1 MLLKL
6 LYYVINYYVSLKGF
20 EPLIFSLSARR
31 FTKLSYRLMFA
42 YYVVIPIQRVG
53 DYSTPKAMTKSSSI
67 IHILRV
73 VRSGYSPGNLLIPQS
88 LMIVNDH
95 VKYITQIIYFIYY
108 PGNVLHTL
116 PQTKEGADIT
126 QRAWY

>member
-1 MLLKL
+1 
-6 LYYVINYYVSLKGF
+6 
-20 EPLIFSLSARR
+20 
-31 FTKLSYRLMFA
+31 MFA

-108 PGNVLHTL
+108 PGNVCNTL
-116 PQTKEGADIT
+116 PQTKEGADKD
-126 QRAWY
+126 